1 MGKKTPCVVVTF
13 PTTADAMHMQSL
25 AGEWPLQGRLA
36 PIPRQLSAG
45 CGFAWREPVK
55 NRPLVEELLKRE
67 PYDAPTFVMDPSVT
81 DFYQF
86 TVDSFRLEN
95 YRYHPFTAKIPVA
108 I

>member
-25 AGEWPLQGRLA
+25 AGKWPLQGRLA

-55 NRPLVEELLKRE
+55 NRPLVEELLSHH
-67 PYDAPTFVMDPSVT
+67 A
-81 DFYQF
+81 
-86 TVDSFRLEN
+86 LE
-95 YRYHPFTAKIPVA
+95 HEALVELDL
-108 I
+108 